1 MAAFGSLVALRLL
14 LAFSP
19 IPEYLTDNHQLTS
32 PLTSYTRLKEG
43 VFLLKNGFD
52 PYSGDLFRHSP
63 IQLAFFSTLIP
74 PNKYFYHL
82 LWTTLDAITAW
93 NLSRIWQARSK
104 VRSSR
109 REALIQACYLLNP
122 YLLSPSLA
130 LSTSTLDNSLCIFA
144 LLLAS
149 QGRRSAALCMLA
161 LLTQSSLYSALLIFP
176 LTLLLRYGPESR
188 LGKPYAVSEWH
199 KCLLP
204 MAQYVVYVLL
214 LAAISTLVTG
224 NMGWIRETWW
234 ATLTVPDLTPNVGLW
249 WYFFTEMFDHFRNF
263 FLMVFTAFATIA
275 TIPLTLKFQ

>member
-82 LWTTLDAITAW
+82 LWTALDAITAW

-104 VRSSR
+104 
-109 REALIQACYLLNP
+109 
-122 YLLSPSLA
+122 
-130 LSTSTLDNSLCIFA
+130 
-144 LLLAS
+144 
-149 QGRRSAALCMLA
+149 
-161 LLTQSSLYSALLIFP
+161 
-176 LTLLLRYGPESR
+176 
-188 LGKPYAVSEWH
+188 
-199 KCLLP
+199 
-204 MAQYVVYVLL
+204 
-214 LAAISTLVTG
+214 
-224 NMGWIRETWW
+224 
-234 ATLTVPDLTPNVGLW
+234 
-249 WYFFTEMFDHFRNF
+249 
-263 FLMVFTAFATIA
+263 
-275 TIPLTLKFQ
+275 